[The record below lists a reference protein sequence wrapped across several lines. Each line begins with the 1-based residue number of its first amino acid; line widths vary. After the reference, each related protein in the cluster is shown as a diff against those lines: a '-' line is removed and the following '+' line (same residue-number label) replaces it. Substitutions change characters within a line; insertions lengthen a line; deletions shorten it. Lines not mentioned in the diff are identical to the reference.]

1 MSEEIL
7 DIDIEERIKN
17 IQKQVQKYNKSSLQN
32 KSTEKNTFL
41 EENIKE
47 HLNQLD
53 ELEQILNNPASIK
66 KTNTNFEKIH
76 HKMEEITNMDIN
88 KMPITDRIKVY
99 LKLRKLLQLSEYH
112 TKNNKIEE
120 IIIK

>member
-7 DIDIEERIKN
+7 DTDIEERIKN

-66 KTNTNFEKIH
+66 KTNTDFEKIH
-76 HKMEEITNMDIN
+76 HKMEKISNMDTN
-88 KMPITDRIKVY
+88 KMSITERIKVY
-99 LKLRKLLQLSEYH
+99 LKGLNLLQLSEYH

>member
-1 MSEEIL
+1 MNKKIL
-7 DIDIEERIKN
+7 NMDIEERIKN
-17 IQKQVQKYNKSSLQN
+17 IEKQVQKYNKSSLQN

-41 EENIKE
+41 EKNIKE

-53 ELEQILNNPASIK
+53 ELEQILANPGSIK
-66 KTNTNFEKIH
+66 QGNTNFEKMH
-76 HKMEEITNMDIN
+76 NKMEEITNMDIN
-88 KMPITDRIKVY
+88 KMPITEKIKVY
-99 LKLRKLLQLSEYH
+99 LKLHKLLQLSEYH